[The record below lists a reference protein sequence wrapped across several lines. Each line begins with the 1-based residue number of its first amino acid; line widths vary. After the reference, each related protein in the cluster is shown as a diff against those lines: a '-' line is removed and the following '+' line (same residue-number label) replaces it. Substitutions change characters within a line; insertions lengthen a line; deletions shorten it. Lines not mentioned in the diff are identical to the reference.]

1 MDLDIDTN
9 QTMLLLNQA
18 NIGSMEHFKIQTSTS
33 KL

>member
-18 NIGSMEHFKIQTSTS
+18 NIAAMQHFKIQTSTS